1 MCTATYLPLSPNTF
15 VLTHSRDEKAIRPA
29 AHPPK
34 AVTIDGQSVTY
45 PQDPQGLGTW
55 FAVSAGLT
63 ACLLNGAFAAHKPTP
78 PYRHSRGLVVLDAFD
93 YVSVDAFIRHHSFI
107 GIEPFTLLLAETGR
121 LTELR
126 WDAKR
131 LFISDKNPR
140 QPHIWSSVTLYGAAV
155 VQQREGWFARWCL
168 QQPWSAEGIR
178 QFHLATGANDPP
190 NALRMNRPQYLTVS
204 LTSVVHDGYRPDLH
218 YQDLTQPLLTP
229 ATPTH
234 QPLTHQPTPFRH
246 AIA

>member
-1 MCTATYLPLSPNTF
+1 MCTATYLPLSSNSF

-34 AVTIDGQSVTY
+34 AVSIGGQTVTY

-63 ACLLNGAFAAHKPTP
+63 ACLLNGAFMAHKPTP
-78 PYRHSRGLVVLDAFD
+78 PYKHSRGLVVLDAFD
-93 YVSVDAFIRHHSFI
+93 YVSVDAFIRHHSFA
-107 GIEPFTLLLAETGR
+107 GIEPFTLILAETGR

-131 LFISDKNPR
+131 LFISDKDPK
-140 QPHIWSSVTLYGAAV
+140 QPHIWSSVTLYGADV
-155 VQQREGWFARWCL
+155 VEQRERWFTQWCA
-168 QQPWSAEGIR
+168 QQPWSAKGIR
-178 QFHLATGANDPP
+178 NFHLAAGAGDPH

-204 LTSVVHDGYRPDLH
+204 LTSVVHDGHHSDMY
-218 YQDLTQPLLTP
+218 YQDLTQPTLTSP
-229 ATPTH
+229 TPTYL
-234 QPLTHQPTPFRH
+234 PLTHQPTFLRH